1 MKGINSE
8 LSAKIAKDV
17 AAKNLIDDAKDLVER
32 RRPVTRAA
40 IEEFAETKRLHD
52 SFNNYLEC

>member
-1 MKGINSE
+1 MKQVYTEDQAKSIN
-8 LSAKIAKDV
+8 ARIDNKKAIANQS
-17 AAKNLIDDAKDLVER
+17 KNDR
-32 RRPVTRAA
+32 RVA

>member
-1 MKGINSE
+1 MKGINPE

-40 IEEFAETKRLHD
+40 IEEFEESKRLND
-52 SFNNYLEC
+52 SFNNYLSC